1 MYHYYLF
8 NTVFIILFLF
18 SFSISY
24 YFYFHLSDFSWSW
37 VGFAVLS
44 RIGVIAFIIIY
55 YHLLFFQRD
64 LLCQKCNIT
73 PTITFLFSSRHI
85 WKQVLIIFLLLFIG
99 TRFKFNFLIFY
110 DFYLF
115 AVLISCLYFII
126 DHRVHNAFGI
136 PWQVSSLV
144 KLGTCFIQLSI
155 LLVYSLKMV
164 TYKISIGGSRW
175 FVCDKTVFPNQH
187 IWINVWFF
195 CCNKGSRKISD
206 GFRVVR
212 KAPPKVWAA
221 KLFFFA
227 ILINY

>member
-73 PTITFLFSSRHI
+73 PTITSLFSSRHI

-126 DHRVHNAFGI
+126 DQRVHNAFGI

-155 LLVYSLKMV
+155 YLYILWRWLLIKYRLEVLVDLFVIKQYSRINIFGSMFDFFVAIKDPGKSAMDLGSCARHPLKF
-164 TYKISIGGSRW
+164 GQQ
-175 FVCDKTVFPNQH
+175 N
-187 IWINVWFF
+187 
-195 CCNKGSRKISD
+195 
-206 GFRVVR
+206 
-212 KAPPKVWAA
+212 
-221 KLFFFA
+221 FFF
-227 ILINY
+227 LQF